1 MDPKPD
7 KESEKH
13 GDIVL
18 LFEIIAD
25 SIYWQLCNWKST
37 KFGASFRA
45 YHNFKLI
52 PDSRDISVLLLCPP
66 RDK

>member
-25 SIYWQLCNWKST
+25 SICWQ
-37 KFGASFRA
+37 GM
-45 YHNFKLI
+45 
-52 PDSRDISVLLLCPP
+52 
-66 RDK
+66 

>member
-25 SIYWQLCNWKST
+25 SIIWQVVWFWLET
-37 KFGASFRA
+37 PRQ
-45 YHNFKLI
+45 
-52 PDSRDISVLLLCPP
+52 VPP
-66 RDK
+66 FNGQFYAPILQITTL